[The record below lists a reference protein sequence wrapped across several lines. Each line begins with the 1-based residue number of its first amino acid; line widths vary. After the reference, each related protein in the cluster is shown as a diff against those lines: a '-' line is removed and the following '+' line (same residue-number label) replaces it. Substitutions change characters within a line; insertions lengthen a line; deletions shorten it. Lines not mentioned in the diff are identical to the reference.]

1 MREYFL
7 VIKKQFGKFLC
18 FLTQIS
24 ANILLFFI
32 GLLGVILNRRNIL
45 IILMCIELL
54 LLSLN
59 MSFILFSVYLDDLY
73 GQLFSFFI
81 LTIAAAES
89 AIGLAVII
97 IYYRVRGNLSV
108 ND

>member
-1 MREYFL
+1 M
-7 VIKKQFGKFLC
+7 
-18 FLTQIS
+18 FLTQVS

-32 GLLGVILNRRNIL
+32 GLIGVILNRRNIL

-59 MSFILFSVYLDDLY
+59 MNFILFSVYLDDLY

-89 AIGLAVII
+89 AIGLAIII
-97 IYYRVRGNLSV
+97 IYYRIRGNILV
-108 ND
+108 NDKFIIKY

>member
-1 MREYFL
+1 M
-7 VIKKQFGKFLC
+7 

-32 GLLGVILNRRNIL
+32 GLIGVILNRRNIL
-45 IILMCIELL
+45 IILMCVELL

-59 MSFILFSVYLDDLY
+59 MNFILFSVYLDDLY

-89 AIGLAVII
+89 AIGLAIII
-97 IYYRVRGNLSV
+97 IYYRIRGRLLV
-108 ND
+108 NDKFIIKY